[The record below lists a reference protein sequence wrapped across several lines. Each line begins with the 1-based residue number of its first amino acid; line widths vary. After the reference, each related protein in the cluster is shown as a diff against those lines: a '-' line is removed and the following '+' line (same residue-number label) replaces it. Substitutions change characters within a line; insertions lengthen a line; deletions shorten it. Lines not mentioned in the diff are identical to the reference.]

1 MDPVTYPLM
10 EQFSTVQGEGQFV
23 GAPSWFIR
31 IGGCDV
37 GCHWCDV
44 KESWDAEA
52 HPRVAVDVL
61 ADAALESGRK
71 IVVVTGGEPAM
82 HDLEPLTTA
91 LHARGLL
98 AHIETS
104 GAHAITGVW
113 DWVTLSP
120 KKFKT
125 CLPAA
130 YVLADELKVVI
141 FHRSDLDW
149 AMTHAEKVESNCAL
163 YMQPEWDKR
172 DEATFWILSH
182 LAEHPTWRLSLQVH
196 KFIGLP

>member
-52 HPRVAVDVL
+52 HPRVEVDVL

-104 GAHAITGVW
+104 GAHAITGAW

-120 KKFKT
+120 KKFKA

>member
-1 MDPVTYPLM
+1 MDPLTYPVM

-23 GAPSWFIR
+23 GAPTWFIR
-31 IGGCDV
+31 LGGCDV

-52 HPRVAVDVL
+52 HPRVEVDVL
-61 ADAALESGRK
+61 ANAALESGRK

-104 GAHAITGVW
+104 GAHVITGVW

-120 KKFKT
+120 KKFKA
-125 CLPAA
+125 CLPEA
-130 YVLADELKVVI
+130 YAMADELKVVI

-149 AMTHAEKVESNCAL
+149 AMTHAEKVKSNCAL

-182 LAEHPTWRLSLQVH
+182 LAEQPTWRLSLQVH